1 MTDCA
6 DRGDTSLHIPKC
18 ELLHLLTCRSA
29 SMITDSLVSKIPK
42 MAQPRYR
49 RRKEDRPQEITEA
62 AFAAF
67 AEKGYAATRVEEVAK
82 RAGISKG
89 LLYLY
94 FKTKEELFKAVV
106 RSVVM
111 PRVDALEA
119 LLDDSEM
126 SAEEFI
132 RGPVLDFMKLIP
144 GSPVSVVI
152 RLMIA
157 EAPKHPDLVEFYW
170 DNVASRGM
178 GALQQLLERGVQNG
192 EFRRTAVNDLPQLL
206 IAPVMMAVVWGLVFA
221 QRSLD
226 TDKLIETNLDMVLAY
241 IKA

>member
-1 MTDCA
+1 
-6 DRGDTSLHIPKC
+6 
-18 ELLHLLTCRSA
+18 
-29 SMITDSLVSKIPK
+29 

-67 AEKGYAATRVEEVAK
+67 AEKGYAATRVEEVAR
-82 RAGISKG
+82 RAGVSKG

-111 PRVDALEA
+111 PRVDALEEE
-119 LLDDSEM
+119 LDRSDLT
-126 SAEEFI
+126 AEAFI
-132 RGPVLDFMKLIP
+132 RGPVLDFMKRVP

-170 DNVASRGM
+170 ENVASRGL
-178 GALQQLLERGVQNG
+178 GALQRIIERGVDNG
-192 EFRRTAVNDLPQLL
+192 EFRHSAVNDLPQLL
-206 IAPVMMAVVWGLVFA
+206 LAPVMMSVVWGLVFA
-221 QRSLD
+221 NRHSIP
-226 TDKLIETNLDMVLAY
+226 THSSKPIS
-241 IKA
+241 K

>member
-1 MTDCA
+1 
-6 DRGDTSLHIPKC
+6 
-18 ELLHLLTCRSA
+18 
-29 SMITDSLVSKIPK
+29 
-42 MAQPRYR
+42 MAQPRYQ
-49 RRKEDRPQEITEA
+49 RRKRDRPQEITEA

-67 AEKGYAATRVEEVAK
+67 AEKRFTATKVEEVAQ
-82 RAGISKG
+82 RAGVSKG

-119 LLDDSEM
+119 ELDRSDM
-126 SAEEFI
+126 TAEAFI
-132 RGPVLDFMKLIP
+132 RGPVLDFMKQVP

-170 DNVASRGM
+170 ENVASRGL
-178 GALQQLLERGVQNG
+178 GALQRMIGRGVENG
-192 EFRRTAVNDLPQLL
+192 EFRSSAVDELPQLL
-206 IAPVMMAVVWGLVFA
+206 LAPVMMSVVW
-221 QRSLD
+221 
-226 TDKLIETNLDMVLAY
+226 
-241 IKA
+241 

>member
-1 MTDCA
+1 
-6 DRGDTSLHIPKC
+6 
-18 ELLHLLTCRSA
+18 
-29 SMITDSLVSKIPK
+29 

-111 PRVDALEA
+111 PRVDALET
-119 LLDDSEM
+119 LLDDSDL

-178 GALQQLLERGVQNG
+178 GALQQLLERGVQSG

-206 IAPVMMAVVWGLVFA
+206 IAPVMMSVVWGLVFA
-221 QRSLD
+221 KRSLD

>member
-1 MTDCA
+1 MRFDPTFC
-6 DRGDTSLHIPKC
+6 
-18 ELLHLLTCRSA
+18 LLTCRSA
-29 SMITDSLVSKIPK
+29 SMITDSLVSKVRE

-82 RAGISKG
+82 RAGVSKG

-111 PRVDALEA
+111 PRVDALVNEV
-119 LLDDSEM
+119 DS
-126 SAEEFI
+126 SQLTAEQFI
-132 RGPVLDFMKLIP
+132 RGPVLEFMKRLP
-144 GSPVSVVI
+144 GSPISVVI
-152 RLMIA
+152 RLMIS
-157 EAPKHPDLVEFYW
+157 EAPKHPDLVDFYW
-170 DNVASRGM
+170 DNVVSRGM
-178 GALQQLLERGVQNG
+178 GALQQLLERGVQSG

-206 IAPVMMAVVWGLVFA
+206 VAPVMMSVVWGLVFA
-221 QRSLD
+221 RRSLD
-226 TDKLIETNLDMVLAY
+226 TDKLIETSFDMTLAY

>member
-1 MTDCA
+1 
-6 DRGDTSLHIPKC
+6 
-18 ELLHLLTCRSA
+18 
-29 SMITDSLVSKIPK
+29 

-82 RAGISKG
+82 RAGVSKG

-111 PRVDALEA
+111 PRVDALVNEV
-119 LLDDSEM
+119 DS
-126 SAEEFI
+126 SQLTAEQFI
-132 RGPVLDFMKLIP
+132 RGPVLEFMKRLP
-144 GSPVSVVI
+144 GSPISVVI
-152 RLMIA
+152 RLMIS
-157 EAPKHPDLVEFYW
+157 EAPKHPDLVDFYW
-170 DNVASRGM
+170 ENVVSRGM
-178 GALQQLLERGVQNG
+178 GALQQLLERGVQSG

-206 IAPVMMAVVWGLVFA
+206 VAPVMMSVVWGLVFA
-221 QRSLD
+221 KRSLD
-226 TDKLIETNLDMVLAY
+226 TDRLIETSFDMTLAY

>member
-1 MTDCA
+1 MRFDPTFC
-6 DRGDTSLHIPKC
+6 
-18 ELLHLLTCRSA
+18 LLTCRSA
-29 SMITDSLVSKIPK
+29 SMITDSLVSKVRE

-82 RAGISKG
+82 RAGVSKG

-111 PRVDALEA
+111 PRVDALVNEV
-119 LLDDSEM
+119 DS
-126 SAEEFI
+126 SQLTAEQFI
-132 RGPVLDFMKLIP
+132 RGPVLEFMKRLP
-144 GSPVSVVI
+144 GSPISVVI
-152 RLMIA
+152 RLMIS
-157 EAPKHPDLVEFYW
+157 EAPKHPDLVDFYW
-170 DNVASRGM
+170 DNVVNRGM
-178 GALQQLLERGVQNG
+178 GALQQLLERGVQSG

-206 IAPVMMAVVWGLVFA
+206 VAPVMMSVVWGLVFA
-221 QRSLD
+221 RRSLD
-226 TDKLIETNLDMVLAY
+226 TDKLIETSFDMTLAY

>member
-1 MTDCA
+1 
-6 DRGDTSLHIPKC
+6 
-18 ELLHLLTCRSA
+18 
-29 SMITDSLVSKIPK
+29 

-67 AEKGYAATRVEEVAK
+67 ADKGYAATRVEEVAK

-111 PRVDALEA
+111 PRVDALET
-119 LLDDSEM
+119 LLDDSDS

-178 GALQQLLERGVQNG
+178 GALQQLLERGVQSG

-206 IAPVMMAVVWGLVFA
+206 IAPVMMSVVWGLVFA
-221 QRSLD
+221 KRSLD

>member
-1 MTDCA
+1 
-6 DRGDTSLHIPKC
+6 
-18 ELLHLLTCRSA
+18 
-29 SMITDSLVSKIPK
+29 MITDSLVSKVRE

>member
-1 MTDCA
+1 MRFDPTFC
-6 DRGDTSLHIPKC
+6 
-18 ELLHLLTCRSA
+18 LLTCRSA
-29 SMITDSLVSKIPK
+29 SMITDSLVSKVRE

-82 RAGISKG
+82 RAGVSKG

-111 PRVDALEA
+111 PRVDALVNEV
-119 LLDDSEM
+119 DS
-126 SAEEFI
+126 SQLTAEQFI
-132 RGPVLDFMKLIP
+132 RGPVLEFMKRLP
-144 GSPVSVVI
+144 GSPISVVI
-152 RLMIA
+152 RLMIS
-157 EAPKHPDLVEFYW
+157 EAPKHPDLVDFYW
-170 DNVASRGM
+170 ENVVSRGM
-178 GALQQLLERGVQNG
+178 GALQQLLERCVQSG

-206 IAPVMMAVVWGLVFA
+206 VAPVMMSVVWGLVFA
-221 QRSLD
+221 RRSLD
-226 TDKLIETNLDMVLAY
+226 TDKLIETSFDMTLTY